1 MKVPFI
7 DLYAQYQT
15 IRSEVDAAIA
25 DTIQHSAF
33 IKSAA
38 VGTFEEEFANY
49 LGASHVVSCGN
60 GTDALEILLRVL
72 GVGAGD
78 EVIVPALSW
87 ISTSEVVATAGAKP
101 VFVDIDPDS
110 YALDVSQVEA
120 KITDRT
126 RAIIPV
132 HLYGHPADM
141 PALME
146 IANRH
151 DLKVIEDCAQAHGAN
166 IQGQKIGTWGH
177 AAAFSFFPTKNLGAF
192 GDAGAM
198 VIRDEEQARQARMIA
213 HHGQANRHRHQ
224 VHGRNSRMDGL
235 QAAVLSVKLPHLER
249 WTEQRIS
256 HAARYS
262 QQLADVA
269 EVTLPLVPDE
279 LRHVF
284 HLYVIRTPQRDA
296 LKQYLAE
303 RQISTMIHYPL
314 ALPFQPC
321 YASLGHQPADFPVVS
336 QYQEEILSLP
346 MYPEM
351 TDEAL
356 DYVVQTIQNFSNA

>member
-1 MKVPFI
+1 MNVPFL
-7 DLYAQYQT
+7 DLFAQYQS
-15 IRSEVDAAIA
+15 IQSEVDAAIT
-25 DTIQHSAF
+25 DTIRQSAF

-38 VGTFEEEFANY
+38 VGNFEEKFADY

-60 GTDALEILLRVL
+60 GTDALEILLRVM

-87 ISTSEVVATAGAKP
+87 ISTSEVVATAGAQP
-101 VFVDIDPDS
+101 VFVDIDPSS

-120 KITDRT
+120 KITERT
-126 RAIIPV
+126 KAIIPV
-132 HLYGHPADM
+132 HLYGHPANM

-146 IANRH
+146 VAQRH
-151 DLKVIEDCAQAHGAN
+151 NLKVIEDCAQAHGAD
-166 IQGQKIGTWGH
+166 IQGKKIGTWGH
-177 AAAFSFFPTKNLGAF
+177 AAAFSFFPTKNLGAM

-198 VIRDEEQARQARMIA
+198 VLSDEALAKEARMIA
-213 HHGQANRHRHQ
+213 HHGQESRHRHE

-235 QAAVLSVKLPHLER
+235 QAAVLSVKLSYLEQ
-249 WTEQRIS
+249 WTEQRIGL
-256 HAARYS
+256 ARHYN
-262 QQLADVA
+262 QQLADIA
-269 EVTLPLVPDE
+269 GITVPRVPAD

-284 HLYVIRTPQRDA
+284 HLYVIRTLRRDA

-303 RQISTMIHYPL
+303 HQIDSMIHYPV

-321 YASLGHQPADFPVVS
+321 YASLSPASTDFPVAAA
-336 QYQEEILSLP
+336 YQHQLLSLP
-346 MYPEM
+346 LYPEM

-356 DYVVQTIQNFSNA
+356 DFVAHTIRDFSRS